1 MLLPR
6 AVPLPPLHI
15 LWPRPVGVF
24 EPPVEEP
31 GDPRADGAPP
41 DGVGRGRRRAQQGDE
56 VVFRA
61 WLVWGRAPHVDEGAE
76 SSNPLVGCCRTGLL
90 DVPEHRGPGRKA
102 VGTVPHSVVDGP
114 PREETQPRHEVADL
128 RAPVGG
134 SLPPGGCRA
143 REQPCAEAVGRPRG
157 APCKCAE
164 WGTTATTSA

>member
-41 DGVGRGRRRAQQGDE
+41 DGVGRGRRRAQQGDD

-76 SSNPLVGCCRTGLL
+76 SSNPLVGCFGSACSMFRNTVGQGGRRWGPSHTALWMDLPARRLSHAMRSRTFAL
-90 DVPEHRGPGRKA
+90 
-102 VGTVPHSVVDGP
+102 
-114 PREETQPRHEVADL
+114 Q
-128 RAPVGG
+128 
-134 SLPPGGCRA
+134 
-143 REQPCAEAVGRPRG
+143 
-157 APCKCAE
+157 
-164 WGTTATTSA
+164 